1 MLLHPREG
9 EKGRLNSIV
18 PITVRPGSEDSGRG
32 VYVARLA
39 LEMLPQNNRK
49 EHQLKNIVSRLEVLY
64 VLLVGEFTN
73 LCECDKSC

>member
-32 VYVARLA
+32 VYIAMLISGLGSQVQELRS
-39 LEMLPQNNRK
+39 LE
-49 EHQLKNIVSRLEVLY
+49 LEYRGWVQDHY
-64 VLLVGEFTN
+64 LVNVIHTF
-73 LCECDKSC
+73 SP